1 MARVAIFSIL
11 ERTKLLM
18 PPGALGEWVG
28 YLTMLAE
35 TQIASFTGHWLLTG
49 GREGC

>member
-1 MARVAIFSIL
+1 MGEKSTRQMARVAIFSIL

-28 YLTMLAE
+28 
-35 TQIASFTGHWLLTG
+35 
-49 GREGC
+49 